1 MKIRNYWFLAA
12 SLMLAGLAAAATLEG
27 PHMGV
32 VFDART
38 KALRPILGMPGSA
51 TVGDALKLN
60 FELDQAAVS
69 PLQDYVLATVAGSR
83 QVMVVRPDRR
93 PVVATA
99 LQGADASPDQIQ
111 LSAHGSAALLYHA
124 DRNRIQVVT
133 GLPDAAKVS
142 GELILSAYQVP
153 STLAVADDGHTVL
166 AGVEGTV
173 YLVTPNGEVPILTG
187 LRKIT
192 AMSLGAGR
200 TALVAD
206 GAKNRIYRISDVSGP
221 AEAIILGDFRDGI
234 DGPSA
239 VAISD
244 DGNRGFVANGRSGT
258 VAMLDL
264 RGQSPIEKIACHC
277 KPTGLDRLAGN
288 GVYRLTEPSDKPM
301 WVLEAGAHAP
311 RMLFVP
317 AMLPRSSE
325 K

>member
-1 MKIRNYWFLAA
+1 MKVRKNWFLAA
-12 SLMLAGLAAAATLEG
+12 SLMLAGSAAAATLEG
-27 PHMGV
+27 PQMGI
-32 VFDART
+32 VFDARA
-38 KALRPILGMPGSA
+38 KALRPILGTPGAA
-51 TVGDALKLN
+51 TVGDPLKLS
-60 FELDQAAVS
+60 FELDQAVVS
-69 PLQDYVLATVAGSR
+69 PLQDYVLATAGQSR
-83 QVMVVRPDRR
+83 QVMIIRPDRS
-93 PVVATA
+93 PVAATA
-99 LQGADASPDQIQ
+99 IQGADPAPDQIQ

-133 GLPDAAKVS
+133 RLPDAAKVS
-142 GELILSAYQVP
+142 IELILSAYQVP
-153 STLAVADDGHTVL
+153 SAFAVADDGHTVL
-166 AGVEGTV
+166 AGVEGSV

-192 AMSLGAGR
+192 AMGLGTGR
-200 TALVAD
+200 MALVAD
-206 GAKNRIYRISDVSGP
+206 GAKNRVYRISDVSGP

-234 DGPSA
+234 DGPAA

-244 DGNRGFVANGRSGT
+244 DGNRGFVANERSGT

-301 WVLEAGAHAP
+301 WVLEAGAHSP
-311 RMLFVP
+311 RVLFVP
-317 AMLPRSSE
+317 ALLTRSSE